1 MVGWC
6 RFFESLH
13 AKVLFAAFIPGVI
26 VLAVVAII
34 AQFDYERTA
43 RMLVE
48 QRDAELACM
57 CAAQLNNGLDQ
68 RSSVLETIAN
78 DAFVQALDLDGVRL
92 VLDRMEY
99 QTQDFDGGV
108 AANGRE
114 AVEKAQ
120 GQSSDVILMDLRMPE
135 MTGVE
140 AMRAVSERDHEAK
153 IIVLTTYDTDEYI
166 FDAIEAGA
174 KDYLLKDTSHEELF
188 SAVRGV
194 PRGESQ
200 IEPGVAA
207 KVLTRLAQL
216 SRQNSDPN
224 RSSDTLS
231 DREAEVLQLSAR
243 VSANKQISADLS
255 ISESTVKTHVAN
267 ILKKLDVS
275 HRTEAVTSALQRGII
290 KL

>member
-1 MVGWC
+1 MRWW
-6 RFFESLH
+6 FFESLH

-34 AQFDYERTA
+34 AQFAYERTA

-57 CAAQLNNGLDQ
+57 SAAQLNNGLDQ

-92 VLDRMEY
+92 VLDRVES

-120 GQSSDVILMDLRMPE
+120 GLSPDVILMDLRMPE
-135 MTGVE
+135 MTGVD
-140 AMRAVSERDHEAK
+140 AMRAISERDPEAK

-216 SRQNSDPN
+216 SRQSFDPI

-231 DREAEVLQLSAR
+231 DREVEVLQLIAR
-243 VSANKQISADLS
+243 GSANKQIGADLS
-255 ISESTVKTHVAN
+255 TSESTVKTHVAN
-267 ILKKLDVS
+267 IFQKLDVS
-275 HRTEAVTSALQRGII
+275 HRNEAVSSALQRGII

>member
-1 MVGWC
+1 VARWC

-26 VLAVVAII
+26 VLIVVAII
-34 AQFDYERTA
+34 AQFAYERTV
-43 RMLVE
+43 RMLME
-48 QRDAELACM
+48 QRDAELTCM
-57 CAAQLNNGLDQ
+57 SAAQLNNGLDQ

-140 AMRAVSERDHEAK
+140 AMRAVSERDLEAK

-166 FDAIEAGA
+166 FDAIEARA
-174 KDYLLKDTSHEELF
+174 KGYLLKDTSH
-188 SAVRGV
+188 
-194 PRGESQ
+194 
-200 IEPGVAA
+200 
-207 KVLTRLAQL
+207 
-216 SRQNSDPN
+216 
-224 RSSDTLS
+224 
-231 DREAEVLQLSAR
+231 
-243 VSANKQISADLS
+243 
-255 ISESTVKTHVAN
+255 
-267 ILKKLDVS
+267 
-275 HRTEAVTSALQRGII
+275 
-290 KL
+290 

>member
-1 MVGWC
+1 MRWW
-6 RFFESLH
+6 FFESLH

-34 AQFDYERTA
+34 AQFAYERTA

-57 CAAQLNNGLDQ
+57 SAAQLNNGLDQ

-92 VLDRMEY
+92 VLDRVES

-120 GQSSDVILMDLRMPE
+120 GLSPDVILMDLRMPE
-135 MTGVE
+135 MTGVD
-140 AMRAVSERDHEAK
+140 AMRAISERDPEAK

-194 PRGESQ
+194 PRGASQ

-216 SRQNSDPN
+216 SRQSFDPI

-231 DREAEVLQLSAR
+231 DREVEVLQLIAR
-243 VSANKQISADLS
+243 GSANKQIGADLS
-255 ISESTVKTHVAN
+255 TSESTVKTHVAN
-267 ILKKLDVS
+267 IFQKLDVS
-275 HRTEAVTSALQRGII
+275 HRDEAVSSALQRGII

>member
-34 AQFDYERTA
+34 AQFAYERTA

-140 AMRAVSERDHEAK
+140 AMRAVSERDLEAK

-166 FDAIEAGA
+166 FDAIEARA
-174 KDYLLKDTSHEELF
+174 KGYLLKDTSHEELF
-188 SAVRGV
+188 SAVRAV
-194 PRGESQ
+194 HRGESQ
-200 IEPGVAA
+200 IEP
-207 KVLTRLAQL
+207 
-216 SRQNSDPN
+216 
-224 RSSDTLS
+224 
-231 DREAEVLQLSAR
+231 
-243 VSANKQISADLS
+243 
-255 ISESTVKTHVAN
+255 
-267 ILKKLDVS
+267 
-275 HRTEAVTSALQRGII
+275 
-290 KL
+290 